1 MDELLS
7 LGVKLRELRKERNL
21 SQRDLAAQA
30 GISPNAISL
39 IERDEIS
46 PSVATLQ
53 RLAAALKVKMSYFFE
68 DDNPQASV
76 IHIKASERPSLT
88 SRGLM
93 IAGLG
98 RRLREQELEPFFVA
112 MAPEAE
118 SGRQPVIHSGH
129 EFVCCLCGTVEYE
142 IDGNI
147 YQLQAGDFLL
157 FEAELPHHWRNPSAE
172 KTELLLILQSS
183 KGSDEPVRRHFSS
196 HPSVTHIGQER

>member
-7 LGVKLRELRKERNL
+7 VGVKLRELRKERNL
-21 SQRDLAAQA
+21 SQRDLASQA

-68 DDNPQASV
+68 DDSAQMSV

-88 SRGLM
+88 SKGLM

-98 RRLREQELEPFFVA
+98 RRLRGQELEPFFVA

-129 EFVCCLCGTVEYE
+129 ELVCCLRGTVEYE
-142 IDGNI
+142 IDGTT

-172 KTELLLILQSS
+172 KAELLLILQSS
-183 KGSDEPVRRHFSS
+183 DGSSEPVRRHFSS
-196 HPSVTHIGQER
+196 HPSVTHIGS